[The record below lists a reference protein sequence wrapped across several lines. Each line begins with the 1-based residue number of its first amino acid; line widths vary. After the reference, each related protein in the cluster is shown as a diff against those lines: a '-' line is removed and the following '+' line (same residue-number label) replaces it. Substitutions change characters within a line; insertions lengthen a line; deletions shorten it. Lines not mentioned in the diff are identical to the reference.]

1 MMTQEEYVRDAIG
14 LLSQLIATPSTSR
27 NEKDAADIMEK
38 ALRNYGFTPHRE
50 ANNVWVI
57 SPHFDE
63 QKPTL
68 LLNAH
73 IDTVKP
79 VDSWRRDPFAP
90 TIEGDTLYG
99 LGSNDCGGG
108 LCSLLQTFRM
118 LTEKTQNYNLIYL
131 ASAEEEVSGKDG
143 ISRALPLL
151 PKIDLAIVGEPTG
164 MQPAVAEK
172 GLMVL
177 DVIAHGKSGHAAR
190 NEGVNAIY
198 EALDDMRWIRDY
210 KFEKVSPF
218 LGSTKMT
225 LTVVNAGTQHNV
237 IPDTCTMLVDIRTN
251 EFYDNEELYHFIC
264 QHLKSEVKAHSFR
277 LKSSRIDPEHPLYKV
292 CRFVERKIKYADK
305 SNNFN
310 LAEKFIELTRPPY
323 GLFQSYAGMGM
334 LAFAMRPYVNK
345 IFDLNGKPREV
356 QHMVEDVVEV
366 FKSWEDGKISQK
378 VTFRFETPEEG
389 KISKAFIRVFNL
401 TRFKDISEISSLK
414 NARWVMTHS
423 FVPEKKYPLWS
434 LKFVSDDV
442 AKPEVKKLVENI
454 NTICVEVGSSNPN
467 LLSETADGIKLYE
480 FELKNLIN
488 DADNFRKGFLAFLQT
503 EESVKLNES
512 EFDDAVHYISTH
524 QQAEVGTWNESEVL
538 NALLKWRVSTMPS
551 VPPTPHDHPL
561 PPVPPVTPPPTP
573 FAGQK
578 RQKALDKVDQIS
590 DVYQAKNLLHR
601 IVDLGYETILDT
613 ILNN

>member
-1 MMTQEEYVRDAIG
+1 MMTQEEYVKDAIG

-38 ALRNYGFTPHRE
+38 ALHNYGFTPHRE

-57 SPHFDE
+57 DPHFDE

-108 LCSLLQTFRM
+108 LCSLLQIFRI

-218 LGSTKMT
+218 LGPTKMT

-237 IPDTCTMLVDIRTN
+237 IPDKCTMLVDIRTN
-251 EFYDNEELYHFIC
+251 EFYDNEEVYHFIC

-277 LKSSRIDPEHPLYKV
+277 LKSSRIDPEHPL
-292 CRFVERKIKYADK
+292 IKKCVA
-305 SNNFN
+305 
-310 LAEKFIELTRPPY
+310 
-323 GLFQSYAGMGM
+323 MGM
-334 LAFAMRPYVNK
+334 
-345 IFDLNGKPREV
+345 KPFGSPTLSD
-356 QHMVEDVVEV
+356 QALMPFPS
-366 FKSWEDGKISQK
+366 FKLGPGESSRSHSADE
-378 VTFRFETPEEG
+378 
-389 KISKAFIRVFNL
+389 FI
-401 TRFKDISEISSLK
+401 KISEI
-414 NARWVMTHS
+414 ADAIA
-423 FVPEKKYPLWS
+423 KY
-434 LKFVSDDV
+434 K
-442 AKPEVKKLVENI
+442 E
-454 NTICVEVGSSNPN
+454 
-467 LLSETADGIKLYE
+467 LLDGAAI
-480 FELKNLIN
+480 
-488 DADNFRKGFLAFLQT
+488 
-503 EESVKLNES
+503 
-512 EFDDAVHYISTH
+512 
-524 QQAEVGTWNESEVL
+524 
-538 NALLKWRVSTMPS
+538 
-551 VPPTPHDHPL
+551 
-561 PPVPPVTPPPTP
+561 
-573 FAGQK
+573 
-578 RQKALDKVDQIS
+578 
-590 DVYQAKNLLHR
+590 
-601 IVDLGYETILDT
+601 
-613 ILNN
+613 